1 MRSKCSNLFAAWMLD
16 GKLIADKALE
26 RTVKDMQ
33 RVTFKSK
40 GTHLVTFL
48 ATVSVSG
55 DFRKMTRSINVN

>member
-1 MRSKCSNLFAAWMLD
+1 MLD